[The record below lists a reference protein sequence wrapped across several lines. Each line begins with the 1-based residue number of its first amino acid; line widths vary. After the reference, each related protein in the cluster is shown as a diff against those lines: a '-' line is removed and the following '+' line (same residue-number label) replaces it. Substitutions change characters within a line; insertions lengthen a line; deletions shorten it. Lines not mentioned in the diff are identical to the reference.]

1 MLSVL
6 CKKDQ
11 KKPLFPTNHKY
22 CNILTLTTKQ
32 YSKIIIDFLW
42 AKNLVKVIVAL
53 ELRCHDNYIAGITT

>member
-11 KKPLFPTNHKY
+11 RKPLFSTTKY
-22 CNILTLTTKQ
+22 CNILTLTIKQ

-42 AKNLVKVIVAL
+42 AKNLVKVIIAL